1 MTTQENNFTD
11 NDIFSIKESD
21 VQHLAKCKYG
31 RCLDEDEIIEVKKR
45 IEWGFTFWDQV
56 VISAIDDV
64 IGEINK

>member
-31 RCLDEDEIIEVKKR
+31 RCLDEDEIIEVKKK
-45 IEWGFTFWDQV
+45 
-56 VISAIDDV
+56 
-64 IGEINK
+64 N